1 MLRRMKTE
9 TAPKRSIVPVTIGT
23 AGHIDHGKTS
33 LLRALAGGRADDV
46 DRLAE
51 EQQRGLTIDVGYAEL
66 VLGDGL
72 EAGVVDVPGHE
83 KFVRN
88 MVAGATGID
97 VVLLVV
103 AADDGVMPQT
113 REHLQIMSLLG
124 LTSGCIAVTKTDTV
138 DAEMLALVRAD
149 VEELV
154 RGTFLDG
161 APIHAVS
168 SVTGEGIDAL
178 RDELARLVRSAPR
191 RDAEGLF
198 RMPVLRVFT
207 SPGFGTIVTGIPV
220 SGHLAVGDAVEIQP
234 GRRAGRVRGLQVYH
248 RPSDRASAGHRT
260 AINVADVDHRRV
272 QRGDVVCAPDAFD
285 AASILDVKLR
295 VLPGLPHPL
304 RHGQEV
310 RLHVGTLDAGAKV
323 LLVGGKQVA
332 PGEWGWAQLRLDKPA
347 VTAPGDRFILRVPAL
362 LETLGGGVVLGVG
375 EERRRRGA
383 NRAAEFE
390 ERERGLA
397 DPARAVESHV
407 RRAGLAGTTSAR
419 IARDVKCRADEA
431 ASHLA
436 ALVGEGR
443 VVELARG
450 VLVHADTVAAGEAAL
465 LEAVRRGHARAPLA
479 AGVGKAP
486 LADEIGASPEVADG
500 LVERLRADGRVVPL
514 DAGRVRL
521 ADYAPVLT
529 ETQARHKDEILAML
543 ARDPWQA
550 PRASE
555 LPRLLGALDREVEDL
570 LALLEDQ
577 GRIARL
583 RDGIVLTS
591 EAIDHA
597 KARIAE
603 HIRAKGSLAPA
614 DLKDLI
620 GATRKFGIPLLE
632 HLDAA
637 GFTRRQG
644 DVRLLR

>member
-1 MLRRMKTE
+1 MKTD
-9 TAPKRSIVPVTIGT
+9 TAPRRSIVPVTIGT

-124 LTSGCIAVTKTDTV
+124 LTSGCVALTKTDMV
-138 DAEMLALVRAD
+138 DEEMLALVRAD

-154 RGTFLDG
+154 RGTFLAG

-168 SVTGEGIDAL
+168 SVTGEGVDAL

-220 SGHLAVGDAVEIQP
+220 SGQLAVGDAVEIQP

-295 VLPGLPHPL
+295 VLPGVPHAL

-310 RLHVGTLDAGAKV
+310 RVHVGTLDAGAKV
-323 LLVGGKQVA
+323 LLVGSKQVA

-362 LETLGGGVVLGVG
+362 LETLGGGVVLGIG

-383 NRAAEFE
+383 HRAAEFE

-407 RRAGLAGTTSAR
+407 RRAGLAGTSPAR
-419 IARDVKCRADEA
+419 IARDVKCRADET

-436 ALVGEGR
+436 SLVAAGR
-443 VVELARG
+443 VVDLQRG
-450 VLVHADTVAAGEAAL
+450 VLVHADTVAEGHTAL
-465 LEAVRRGHARAPLA
+465 LEAVRRAHEKTPLA
-479 AGVGKAP
+479 AGVRKAP
-486 LADEIGASPEVADG
+486 LADEIGASAEVADG
-500 LVERLRADGRVVPL
+500 LLERLRAEGRVVPL

-521 ADYAPVLT
+521 AEYAPTLT
-529 ETQARHKDEILAML
+529 ASQAKHRDDML
-543 ARDPWQA
+543 AVLAKDPWQA
-550 PRASE
+550 PRAGE
-555 LPRLLGALDREVEDL
+555 LGRLVGALEREVEEL
-570 LALLEDQ
+570 LALLEDE
-577 GRIARL
+577 GRVVRL

-591 EAIDHA
+591 EAFGDA
-597 KARIAE
+597 KTKIAE
-603 HIRAKGSLAPA
+603 HIRAKGSLASPGWA
-614 DLKDLI
+614 S
-620 GATRKFGIPLLE
+620 E
-632 HLDAA
+632 WA
-637 GFTRRQG
+637 G
-644 DVRLLR
+644 VRW